1 MSKYETAYNAYQTT
15 LDIANSDYRDTGNLE
30 TFQEAS
36 RDAKDLWQALVTGLS
51 RDTQREDE
59 LSALLAN
66 GGRVYGDT
74 RDGQIVRL
82 HSIAGL
88 YRVSDTTGAPR
99 EPLAVLLV
107 GALRESFTTI
117 SDLISR
123 A

>member
-1 MSKYETAYNAYQTT
+1 MTKYETAYNAYETA
-15 LDIANSDYRDTGNLE
+15 LDAANNTYRDTGNLE
-30 TFQEAS
+30 TFQAATS
-36 RDAKDLWQALVTGLS
+36 AAKDLWQATVKELA

>member
-1 MSKYETAYNAYQTT
+1 MTKYDTAYNAYQTT
-15 LDIANSDYRDTGNLE
+15 LDIANSDYRDTGDLAA
-30 TFQEAS
+30 FQEDTSA
-36 RDAKDLWQALVTGLS
+36 AKDFWQSTVKGLS

-59 LSALLAN
+59 LTALLAN

-74 RDGQIVRL
+74 LDRQTVRL
-82 HSIAGL
+82 HSIADL

-107 GALRESFTTI
+107 GDLRESFTTV
-117 SDLISR
+117 SDLITR